1 MSAPDPFRLK
11 VMKALTAAL
20 EEITVDNG
28 YQHDLPGRVY
38 RGRVIFGE
46 RDPIPMLSILEVPL
60 PLEQITSPRD
70 ATESAGGWDLM
81 IQGFVEDDAK
91 NPTDPAHRLLAD
103 VKRRLVLEKRR
114 VTMGEVF
121 GMNAISGIRIGPG
134 VVRPPDEVSAKAYFW
149 LSLVIEM
156 VEDLADPFA

>member
-1 MSAPDPFRLK
+1 
-11 VMKALTAAL
+11 MKALTAAL
-20 EEITVDNG
+20 EEITVVNG
-28 YQHDLPGRVY
+28 YQHDLPGRVF

-46 RDPIPMLSILEVPL
+46 RDPVPMVSILEVPL
-60 PLEQITSPRD
+60 PLEQIVSPRD

-81 IQGFVEDDAK
+81 IQGFVEDDSK

-103 VKRRLVLEKRR
+103 VKKRLALEKRR
-114 VTMGEVF
+114 VTAGEVF